1 MGSFLFTGPTGV
13 GKTEVA
19 RQLAKA
25 LGVQLLRFD
34 MSEYAESH
42 AISRLIGSPPGY
54 VGHGEGGLLTE
65 QVTKHPYSVVL
76 LDEMEKAHPSLF
88 NLMLLVMDH
97 GKLTDASGREA
108 DFRNVVLIMTSNVG
122 AREMERSAIG
132 FGAER
137 TGDDGAAIRKAFT
150 PEFRN
155 RLDAVVRFAPLSTGS
170 IASVVDKFLAEL
182 TDQLKAR
189 GVEPVYAEGF
199 RAWLAEHGYDP
210 HMGARPMRRLIADKV
225 RRPLA
230 EELLF
235 GRLAGGGRVIFDIRP
250 DAGGDEVV
258 FDVVPLEGRDEKASD
273 LTQDRSEGEA

>member
-42 AISRLIGSPPGY
+42 TISRLIGSPPGY

-88 NLMLLVMDH
+88 NLMLQVMDH

-108 DFRNVVLIMTSNVG
+108 DFRNAVLIMTSNVG

-132 FGAER
+132 FGADR
-137 TGDDGAAIRKAFT
+137 TGDDGRSHQEGLYAGISQSTRRGGALCAALGRFHRIRGGQVPGRADGSAQGQEGSSRST
-150 PEFRN
+150 P
-155 RLDAVVRFAPLSTGS
+155 
-170 IASVVDKFLAEL
+170 
-182 TDQLKAR
+182 
-189 GVEPVYAEGF
+189 
-199 RAWLAEHGYDP
+199 
-210 HMGARPMRRLIADKV
+210 
-225 RRPLA
+225 
-230 EELLF
+230 
-235 GRLAGGGRVIFDIRP
+235 
-250 DAGGDEVV
+250 
-258 FDVVPLEGRDEKASD
+258 KASAPGWPNTGMIPTWAPVLCD
-273 LTQDRSEGEA
+273 A